1 LTEITGT
8 LHKNLCTFTTSFI
21 TTITTITMVK
31 FVNRTINVAVAG
43 AVMITNIT
51 SDFMVNIFT
60 LGTKVIN
67 VHMVTYATMVTRV
80 KNGRWFLWLGKCAGS
95 LFLC

>member
-8 LHKNLCTFTTSFI
+8 LHKILCTFTTSFI
-21 TTITTITMVK
+21 TKITMVK
-31 FVNRTINVAVAG
+31 FVTRTTNVVVTG

-51 SDFMVNIFT
+51 SAFMVNIFT

-67 VHMVTYATMVTRV
+67 VHMVTYVTMVTRV
-80 KNGRWFLWLGKCAGS
+80 KNDRWFLWLGKCAGS